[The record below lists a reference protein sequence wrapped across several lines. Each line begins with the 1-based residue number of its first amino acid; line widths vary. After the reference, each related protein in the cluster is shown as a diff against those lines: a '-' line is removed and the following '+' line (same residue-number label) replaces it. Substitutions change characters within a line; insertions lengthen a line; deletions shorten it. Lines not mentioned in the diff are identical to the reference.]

1 MNDLGRSPRLSK
13 LRVLMMCAHAPALD
27 PRIRWEAEAAS
38 PRFDVTVLGFLR
50 QDGRGGDVEGDDC
63 YTSIL
68 LPSADR
74 GSVEYLWQL
83 KQVVPY
89 PHRILF
95 TVLLALISLPLG
107 LTDQAARLTALLQST
122 VGRAATSG
130 AATLPG
136 KFVMPVLEAVNRR
149 LPARIYHILSC
160 LRHRFSP
167 ATVLFWRIIR
177 DMPEKPEIVHCND
190 LDTLLVGVLA
200 KIWYGCRLVYDAH
213 EFYPHS
219 DPSGGWL
226 DISFFSMIERL
237 LIRRADAVVTVNR
250 LLAEAIREAYG
261 LPKVHVVANAEPWNG
276 PYAKPVCTEMD
287 RLASGRRKFLFQGRF
302 APGRGID
309 ELITAWAK
317 VDITRAALF
326 LRGPDNMWRRRAMML
341 AAELHLLDRSVYFLD
356 AVTEHQLI
364 SAAAE
369 ADVGIIP
376 YLPLLINDQ
385 LSCPNKLSQYLHAG
399 LMIVANDLTFVRSVV
414 TEAQAG
420 LIYDSTRP
428 DSLINVVNRIVY
440 DPELLCR
447 SQANALRFARERF
460 NWQNEGE
467 KLYALYNDP
476 EKDFEVVTET
486 IIAPAAQ

>member
-1 MNDLGRSPRLSK
+1 
-13 LRVLMMCAHAPALD
+13 MMCAHVPALD

-50 QDGRGGDVEGDDC
+50 EDGGGGEIAGDDC
-63 YTSIL
+63 YTSVL
-68 LPSADR
+68 LPPADR
-74 GSVEYLWQL
+74 GSVEYLWRL

-89 PHRILF
+89 PYRIIF
-95 TVLLALISLPLG
+95 TVLLALISLPLA
-107 LTDQAARLTALLQST
+107 LADQAARLTALALQRT
-122 VGRAATSG
+122 VSRAAASG
-130 AATLPG
+130 AQILPR
-136 KFVMPVLEAVNRR
+136 KSVLPLLQAVNHW
-149 LPARIYHILSC
+149 LPARIYHILNC
-160 LRHRFSP
+160 LRRQFSP
-167 ATVLFWRIIR
+167 AAVVFWRIIR
-177 DMPEKPEIVHCND
+177 DMREKPDIVHCND

-200 KIWYGCRLVYDAH
+200 KIRYGCRLVYDAH

-219 DPSGGWL
+219 DPSGRWL
-226 DISFFSMIERL
+226 DISFFAMIERL

-261 LPKVHVVANAEPWNG
+261 LLNVHVVANAEPWNG
-276 PYAKPVCTEMD
+276 PYAKPVCAEMD
-287 RLASGRRKFLFQGRF
+287 RLASGRCKFLFQGRF
-302 APGRGID
+302 TPGRGID

-317 VDITRAALF
+317 ADITRAALF
-326 LRGPDNMWRRRAMML
+326 LRGPDNMWRRRAIML
-341 AAELHLLDRSVYFLD
+341 AAELHLLNRSVYFLD
-356 AVTEHQLI
+356 AVTEDQLI
-364 SAAAE
+364 SAATE

-399 LMIVANDLTFVRSVV
+399 LMVVANNLPFVRSVV

-428 DSLINVVNRIVY
+428 DSLINVVNRIVD
-440 DPELLCR
+440 DPELLRR
-447 SQANALRFARERF
+447 SKENALRFARERF

-467 KLYALYNDP
+467 KLYVLYERP
-476 EKDFEVVTET
+476 EKGFEVVTEA